1 MVPLR
6 GLADYADSLR
16 ARAHKFGSVSAAQCP
31 LRFES
36 DRIAARQRKA
46 RFTEEQM
53 VGSSVGGSRAG
64 IGGDQAEGARPL
76 CNGMDRPRCRRATI
90 SLGSVFLSKEHGP

>member
-1 MVPLR
+1 MVPIR

-64 IGGDQAEGARPL
+64 IGGDQAGGHDPSVMGWIGRAAEG
-76 CNGMDRPRCRRATI
+76 